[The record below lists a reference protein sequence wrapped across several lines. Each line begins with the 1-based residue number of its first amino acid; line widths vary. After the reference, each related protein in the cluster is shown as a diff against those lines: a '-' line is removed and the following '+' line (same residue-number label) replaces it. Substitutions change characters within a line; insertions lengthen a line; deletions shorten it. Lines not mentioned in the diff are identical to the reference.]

1 MRQEGLRAVHHAPE
15 VDVHDA
21 VDVLELHVLDLA
33 VVGDSG
39 IVEDRVDPAE
49 MIGDGLRVLEHR
61 FAFGDVEQLAVHL
74 RAGRLDEPLG
84 LGETVGVDV
93 ADGDLGAALAE
104 RMKAVEDLQHRV
116 QVERETALLAW
127 RLYRE
132 TMVGRVWTAMW
143 LLMAGGMPFG
153 PTIPAQVTIS
163 RYGAPACA
171 TVGTL
176 GSSGERV

>member
-104 RMKAVEDLQHRV
+104 LDGQFPAHARRGTGDDDDLVAEVLH
-116 QVERETALLAW
+116 
-127 RLYRE
+127 
-132 TMVGRVWTAMW
+132 G
-143 LLMAGGMPFG
+143 
-153 PTIPAQVTIS
+153 
-163 RYGAPACA
+163 
-171 TVGTL
+171 
-176 GSSGERV
+176 